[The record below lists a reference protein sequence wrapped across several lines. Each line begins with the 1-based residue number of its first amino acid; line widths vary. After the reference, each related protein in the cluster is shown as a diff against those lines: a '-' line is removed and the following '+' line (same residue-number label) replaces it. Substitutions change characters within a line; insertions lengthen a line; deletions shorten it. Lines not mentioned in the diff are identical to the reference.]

1 MDELERLKNGAAAAA
16 DAAADAA
23 DDAWRAAD
31 GAAAAAAAAAAD
43 AWRATATAD
52 AAAAYSA
59 DITLLATEGEQWLR
73 LHKYDGVLDRL
84 KNSGIIS

>member
-1 MDELERLKNGAAAAA
+1 MGDVKIFGYEWEDIQRAQQGGRL
-16 DAAADAA
+16 
-23 DDAWRAAD
+23 RAAVVSTSPKPY
-31 GAAAAAAAAAAD
+31 
-43 AWRATATAD
+43 ATE
-52 AAAAYSA
+52 A